1 MWRACAVV
9 VSIFL
14 GACSSRPTCSSGDL
28 ECLAASFSIN
38 DFSTYDD
45 TSKRDKLTTLTV
57 PLPTTTSPKLGL
69 VIDGALNFASASDG
83 ALLLFSWR
91 DTNGCRP
98 SMCMSHCPRG
108 VRCVT
113 GARCTPSRRDGL
125 TQSTTTHWVE
135 YGSDPAVDTDF
146 DLSITPASATGCPTD
161 VAALIE
167 AGDASVSFGPAFII
181 PVHLPAPGGGGG
193 GGDPVCG
200 DDLRAST
207 LNCTPIGSGGV
218 ADTCISDAEYRGIFG
233 VGRPASCAPAGTQ
246 GCMDTQKGALVKPCC
261 PGLSCNVGSACG
273 GGSVLGGVCQ

>member
-1 MWRACAVV
+1 MV
-9 VSIFL
+9 VSLIL
-14 GACSSRPTCSSGDL
+14 GACGSRPTCPAGDL
-28 ECLAASFSIN
+28 ACLAAAFSIN

-57 PLPTTTSPKLGL
+57 ALPTSTSTKLSLTVQGT
-69 VIDGALNFASASDG
+69 VDTADG
-83 ALLLFSWR
+83 ALLLFTWR

-98 SMCMSHCPRG
+98 SLCMSHCPRG

-135 YGSDPAVDTDF
+135 YGSDPVAATDL
-146 DLSITPASATGCPTD
+146 DLVVTPVSATGCPAD
-161 VAALIE
+161 LASLIE
-167 AGDASVSFGPAFII
+167 LGDASVAFGPAFVI
-181 PVHLPAPGGGGG
+181 PVHLPASGGGGG

-200 DDLRAST
+200 DDLHVST

-218 ADTCISDAEYRGIFG
+218 PDTCISDAEYRGIFG
-233 VGRPASCAPAGTQ
+233 VGRPASCAPQGTT

-261 PGLSCNVGSACG
+261 PGLTCKVGTACG
-273 GGSVLGGVCQ
+273 GGTVLGGTCR